1 MTDNQLKIVTYRTT
15 DLSVV
20 DDFTINKTTT
30 NSVDKTELENA
41 VNDASKIDSTDYTA
55 DSFSKLQDALVA
67 AKTVLNNKNAS
78 QDEVNNALNALKNA
92 KDQLEKK
99 SVVVTPSKDNNKTQT
114 TNKNNAVKT
123 GDNTQLAAL
132 SVAATVAA
140 VAGATIMI
148 KTKKKEI

>member
-1 MTDNQLKIVTYRTT
+1 M
-15 DLSVV
+15 
-20 DDFTINKTTT
+20 
-30 NSVDKTELENA
+30 
-41 VNDASKIDSTDYTA
+41 
-55 DSFSKLQDALVA
+55 
-67 AKTVLNNKNAS
+67 
-78 QDEVNNALNALKNA
+78 NNALNALKNA

-99 SVVVTPSKDNNKTQT
+99 SVVITPSKDNNKTQT

>member
-1 MTDNQLKIVTYRTT
+1 M
-15 DLSVV
+15 
-20 DDFTINKTTT
+20 
-30 NSVDKTELENA
+30 DKTELENA
-41 VNDASKIDSTDYTA
+41 VNDASKIDSNDYTA

-78 QDEVNNALNALKNA
+78 QDEVNNALNALKTA

-99 SVVVTPSKDNNKTQT
+99 SVAVTPSKDNNKTQT